1 MSWLVVARQE
11 AWLTA
16 TARSVRL
23 LAGLLV
29 LVCAIGGYVFPVFD
43 PGPHTTAHF
52 GGYVSGWLGT
62 LVPLIGLVVGY
73 NAVVGERRSGALVL
87 SLSLPHRRR
96 DVVLGKL
103 VGRLVPVVAAIVAG
117 GLLAGALVVYP
128 FGEFTV
134 VAYVAFVGATV
145 ALGVVYTALG
155 VAISTLVATK
165 TRATVAAFGI
175 YVLFVGVWTELE
187 GAIEF
192 ALASIGLDQ
201 EGIPASVELLL
212 ALEPTTAYDRIVAGA
227 IDPAGSVGDA
237 WYLGEWVAL
246 ALLVLW
252 ATVPLGIAY
261 RRFAGVDLP

>member
-1 MSWLVVARQE
+1 MSWLVIARQE

-29 LVCAIGGYVFPVFD
+29 LVCAVGAYVFPVFD

-73 NAVVGERRSGALVL
+73 NAVVGERRSGALAL
-87 SLSLPHRRR
+87 SLSLPHGRR
-96 DVVLGKL
+96 DVVFGKL
-103 VGRLVPVVAAIVAG
+103 LGRLAPVVAAIVAG
-117 GLLAGALVVYP
+117 ALIAGALVVYP
-128 FGEFTV
+128 FGELALAPFL
-134 VAYVAFVGATV
+134 AFVGATIT
-145 ALGVVYTALG
+145 LGVVYTALG
-155 VAISTLVATK
+155 VAISTFVATK
-165 TRATVAAFGI
+165 TRATVAAFGV
-175 YVLFVGVWTELE
+175 YVLVVVWTELE
-187 GAIEF
+187 AAIEL
-192 ALASIGLDQ
+192 ALASIGSPG
-201 EGIPASVELLL
+201 EGVPTAVEVLL

-237 WYLGEWVAL
+237 WYLDEWVAL

-252 ATVPLGIAY
+252 ATVPLAIAY
-261 RRFAGVDLP
+261 RRFAGVDLQ